1 MSIPEYSSLFL
12 ITFRDRY
19 ISTEEKFLFANPD
32 FKKNLTHI
40 LVLRMESAEMPV
52 TPLLESPPSPN
63 LENFNSPTVG
73 IRFILYW
80 YLTKL
85 FICSIFFANTSS
97 TVLRDRY

>member
-1 MSIPEYSSLFL
+1 
-12 ITFRDRY
+12 
-19 ISTEEKFLFANPD
+19 
-32 FKKNLTHI
+32 
-40 LVLRMESAEMPV
+40 MESAEMPV

-85 FICSIFFANTSS
+85 FICSIFFANTIFYC
-97 TVLRDRY
+97 TTG